1 MKISDTSD
9 SLNEAEFLNK
19 LFDQSNH
26 DRVEAEHDFP
36 LVDVSA
42 NLAAELYAIPEAD
55 LNREPANKLFAF
67 RAWPKWAGMAAGLL
81 IAVVLLQIYDQRQ
94 TIKQLEQAQHDL
106 ATALHYLREA
116 NQITRVQMLNTL
128 NSNMQ
133 KASIVPIVEIGRAI
147 ARPPMPALEP
157 ETEQLKRTL

>member
-1 MKISDTSD
+1 MKISDTSG

-19 LFDQSNH
+19 LFDQSSH
-26 DRVEAEHDFP
+26 DDVEAEHDFP
-36 LVDVSA
+36 LMNVSA
-42 NLAAELYAIPEAD
+42 NLTAELYAITEAD
-55 LNREPANKLFAF
+55 LSREPENKLSSF
-67 RAWPKWAGMAAGLL
+67 RAWPKWVGMAASFL

-116 NQITRVQMLNTL
+116 NQITRSQMLNTL

-133 KASIVPIVEIGRAI
+133 KATIVPLINIGRAMT
-147 ARPPMPALEP
+147 RSPLQTLEP
-157 ETEQLKRTL
+157 EAEQLKQTL